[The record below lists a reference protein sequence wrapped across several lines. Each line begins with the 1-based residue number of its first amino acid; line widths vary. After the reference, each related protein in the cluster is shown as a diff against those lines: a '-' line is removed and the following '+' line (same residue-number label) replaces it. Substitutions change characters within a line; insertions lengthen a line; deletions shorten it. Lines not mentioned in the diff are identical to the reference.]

1 MSHGRRGNFPDAGK
15 VKCTIRK
22 HRVLLCRNPLL
33 RAAEFIRR
41 GETPGSTTAVRFRRI
56 HAATV
61 SRPPWTRALSS
72 PGSNK
77 GNGEEEKFIAA
88 VKESEDEEGEEGEE
102 EGAGK
107 VVAIGTICFYGERK
121 NGKRKRENVWRG
133 LNADESPIPPIRSG
147 ELHFRDASDI
157 ESSVIS
163 EGGKS
168 RRRRARRSYESP
180 GLVRL
185 SGRARRTEMNR
196 HYPRR
201 VSRAIILLVKQYR

>member
-61 SRPPWTRALSS
+61 LRRVPWTRPSS

-88 VKESEDEEGEEGEE
+88 VKESEDEEGEEEEE
-102 EGAGK
+102 EGAGEESSSDRNDLFLRGAEK
-107 VVAIGTICFYGERK
+107 R
-121 NGKRKRENVWRG
+121 NGKRENVWRG

-147 ELHFRDASDI
+147 ELHFRDAAI
-157 ESSVIS
+157 
-163 EGGKS
+163 
-168 RRRRARRSYESP
+168 
-180 GLVRL
+180 
-185 SGRARRTEMNR
+185 
-196 HYPRR
+196 
-201 VSRAIILLVKQYR
+201 SRAP